1 MSIKKFYVT
10 TPIYYVTAKPHLG
23 SLYSTVLADVS
34 ARFYQ
39 LRGAQTCLA
48 TGTDEHGQKV
58 AQAADLVGMQPQAF
72 VDQFIEQYQQT
83 WKNYHIQYDRF
94 VRTTDVS
101 HVQAVQK
108 WLQNLI
114 DQGDI
119 YKATYQGWYCTP
131 CETFVTE
138 KDQIVGQDQINCPTC
153 QRATSLVSEEAYFFK
168 LSTYQDRLL
177 AFFEAHPNFILP
189 RERQAEVINFVQSGL
204 KDLCISRSTISWGI
218 PFPGD
223 DKHVTYVWADA
234 LNNYIT
240 AVGYGDELRSAE
252 FAQWWPADL
261 QVMGKDIVRFHAIYW
276 PAFLMASGLPLPKH
290 LLVHGWIKVG
300 DQKMSKSLGNVVDPQ
315 QLLQDYG
322 AEPVRYYLVSQ
333 IAVTHDSNFSI
344 NALRECISADLANN
358 LGNLLSRSVSLS
370 LKNGLV
376 SPVQPDQLI
385 LASQQLLDLISTTT
399 QAVIELMES
408 CSYHLAVAEINKL
421 LSRTNAYFH
430 EQEPWKIVKVEPAL
444 FNEVI
449 WVTMTVLEASSYL
462 LQPILP
468 EKMIELRARIGG
480 KIPTTGDVLGGF
492 LNGFYSFPSSQT
504 PEKFKLQA
512 GEALFMKYDKLPEE
526 VAPAEVVL
534 EETSWIEIDQFA
546 QVELLVGTIETCE
559 PVAKSDKLLRME
571 VDFGLRGRNQVLSG
585 VQKFFAPE
593 QLIGQQG
600 VFVFNLK
607 PRKMMGLESQGMM
620 LTVDDGQDGLK
631 RVTVSGLVPNGTK
644 LR

>member
-23 SLYSTVLADVS
+23 SLYSTVLADIS
-34 ARFYQ
+34 AGFHR
-39 LRGAQTCLA
+39 LRGAETCLL

-58 AQAADLVGMQPQAF
+58 AQAAAAAGMAPKVF
-72 VDQFIEQYQQT
+72 VDSFIGNYQQT
-83 WKNYHIQYDRF
+83 WQAYHIHYDRF
-94 VRTTDVS
+94 IRTTDVS

-138 KDQIVGQDQINCPTC
+138 KDQVEGQAQINCASC
-153 QRATSLVSEEAYFFK
+153 GRATSLVSEEAYFFK
-168 LSTYQDRLL
+168 LSAYQDRLL
-177 AFFEAHPNFILP
+177 EFLQTHPNFILP
-189 RERQAEVINFVQSGL
+189 RERAQEVINFVQSGL

-223 DKHVTYVWADA
+223 TKHVTYVWADA

-240 AVGYGDELRSAE
+240 AVGYGDQSRAAE

-261 QVMGKDIVRFHAIYW
+261 QVMGKDIVRFHAVYW
-276 PAFLMASGLPLPKH
+276 PAFLMASKLPLPKH

-300 DQKMSKSLGNVVDPQ
+300 DQKMSKSLGNVVDPE
-315 QLLQDYG
+315 QLLVEYG
-322 AEPVRYYLVSQ
+322 PEPVRYYLASQ

-358 LGNLLSRSVSLS
+358 LGNLLSRSVSLA
-370 LKNGLV
+370 LKNDLV
-376 SPVQPDQLI
+376 NPVCPGQLS
-385 LASQQLLDLISTTT
+385 LASQQLLELIQATT
-399 QAVIELMES
+399 QLVIDFMES
-408 CSYHLAVAEINKL
+408 CSYHLAVAEISKL

-430 EQEPWKIVKVEPAL
+430 EQEPWKISKTQPEI

-449 WVTMTVLEASSYL
+449 WTTITVLEAASFL

-468 EKMIELRARIGG
+468 EKMTELRVRIGG
-480 KIPTTGDVLGGF
+480 QLATSGDVLAQ
-492 LNGFYSFPSSQT
+492 LTNRIYTQS
-504 PEKFKLQA
+504 FKLQA
-512 GEALFMKYDKLPEE
+512 GEALFMKFDKLLEE
-526 VAPAEVVL
+526 VVSGFAEATPGLAPV
-534 EETSWIEIDQFA
+534 ETNWIEIDQFA

-571 VDFGLRGRNQVLSG
+571 VNFGPRGRNQVLSG
-585 VQKFFAPE
+585 VQKFFTPD

-620 LTVDDGQDGLK
+620 LTVDDGDGGLV
-631 RVTVSGLVPNGTK
+631 RATVSGLVPNGTK
-644 LR
+644 LK